1 MTTLDVLREPFVLRA
16 LLAGLLLALACAPLG
31 CLVLWRRMAYFG
43 DALAHSSLLGIAFG
57 LLIGVGAPWG
67 IVIGCFG
74 FAAGLIVLERNTQL
88 SQDTLL
94 GVLAHTALAGGM
106 VALSFLPHARV
117 DMFAFLFGDVLAVGR
132 EQVIALAV
140 VAALTLILAHFG
152 REAVLRTVLH
162 PDMAKAEGVPVA
174 MVEIGGTLLLTLVV
188 AVAVHIVGVL
198 MVTAFLLI
206 PAAAG
211 RQLARTP
218 EGMVGVAAIV
228 GALAAICG
236 VLMSILYDLP
246 TGPAMVLSSAVFCM
260 VCWVARRRGG

>member
-1 MTTLDVLREPFVLRA
+1 MPTLDVLREPFVLRA

-57 LLIGVGAPWG
+57 LLLGIGAPWG
-67 IVIGCFG
+67 IVLGCFC
-74 FAAGLIVLERNTQL
+74 FAIGLIVLERNTQL
-88 SQDTLL
+88 SQDALL

-106 VALSFLPHARV
+106 VALSFLPNARV
-117 DMFAFLFGDVLAVGR
+117 DMFAFLFGDVLAVGPG
-132 EQVIALAV
+132 QVIALAA
-140 VAALTLILAHFG
+140 VAALTLQAAHFG

-162 PDMAKAEGVPVA
+162 PDMAKAEGVNVA

-211 RQLARTP
+211 RQLARGP
-218 EGMVGVAAIV
+218 EAMVAIAALVGMLSAIS
-228 GALAAICG
+228 GI
-236 VLMSILYDLP
+236 LMSILYDVP
-246 TGPAMVLSSAVFCM
+246 TGPAMVLSSAVICLA
-260 VCWVARRRGG
+260 CWVVGRKR